1 MKKARS
7 NALMDY
13 RQEISRY
20 LTKVRDE
27 KGLKNKAIGEMAG
40 VAYTTIGRALSMSH
54 TMDYTSLL
62 AIADKSGVAIP
73 PTLEQA
79 AKRHKDGVAAQSIIS
94 ARAHALAEE
103 IRNADPALQQQIAE
117 ILRRSA

>member
-20 LTKVRDE
+20 LTRVRDE
-27 KGLKNKAIGEMAG
+27 KQLKNKAIGEMAG

-62 AIADKSGVAIP
+62 AIADKSGVPIP
-73 PTLEQA
+73 SALEQA
-79 AKRHKDGVAAQSIIS
+79 AKRHKDGMAAESILS
-94 ARAHALAEE
+94 ARAYALAEE

-117 ILRRSA
+117 ILRKSA